1 MYYHG
6 SFIKQKN
13 FKIQLFS
20 NITMFSN
27 QLNLYTDQRYPMW
40 ALSMH
45 VYRQPFTYWSIDPVT
60 NTGISQKTKVSSTP
74 ETSGGYQINAMCL
87 LISGHYSL
95 VNR

>member
-6 SFIKQKN
+6 SFFKQKR

-27 QLNLYTDQRYPMW
+27 QLNLYTDQRYPMC

-45 VYRQPFTYWSIDPVT
+45 VYRIQTAVH
-60 NTGISQKTKVSSTP
+60 
-74 ETSGGYQINAMCL
+74 L
-87 LISGHYSL
+87 LIY
-95 VNR
+95 

>member
-20 NITMFSN
+20 NITKFSY

-45 VYRQPFTYWSIDPVT
+45 VYRIQTAVHQLIYWSS
-60 NTGISQKTKVSSTP
+60 N
-74 ETSGGYQINAMCL
+74 
-87 LISGHYSL
+87 
-95 VNR
+95 